1 MLAALVSRVGMGLL
15 LPSVSTSALNG
26 LDLKE
31 LSDGSSTI
39 SFVRQ
44 VGGAYGINIVA
55 LMIESGH
62 AKLCCLAVGRIQ
74 FRLGVYR
81 RCADLVVDSDSAH
94 GSPAGS
100 GDNLTAQHQRCCLNQ
115 SQAGS
120 EDCLKYR
127 T

>member
-55 LMIESGH
+55 LMIETGH
-62 AKLCCLAVGRIQ
+62 GMPSYAALPLAEYSFAWAFIAVVLILLLIPILRMAP
-74 FRLGVYR
+74 R
-81 RCADLVVDSDSAH
+81 RGAA
-94 GSPAGS
+94 
-100 GDNLTAQHQRCCLNQ
+100 T
-115 SQAGS
+115 
-120 EDCLKYR
+120 